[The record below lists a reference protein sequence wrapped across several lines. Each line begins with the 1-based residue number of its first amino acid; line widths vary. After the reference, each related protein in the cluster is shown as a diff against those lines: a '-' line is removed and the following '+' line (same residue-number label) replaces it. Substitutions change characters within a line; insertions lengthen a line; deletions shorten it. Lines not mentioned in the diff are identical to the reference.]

1 MGPNMDYCAAEN
13 TYLAMQQLIDIL
25 EAEGLE
31 DRSNREI
38 AALKDMRY
46 TAEYLAELID
56 DLLGIEES
64 LHPDKNI

>member
-25 EAEGLE
+25 ESEGLE

-46 TAEYLAELID
+46 TAEYLAELIE
-56 DLLGIEES
+56 DLLDIEKS